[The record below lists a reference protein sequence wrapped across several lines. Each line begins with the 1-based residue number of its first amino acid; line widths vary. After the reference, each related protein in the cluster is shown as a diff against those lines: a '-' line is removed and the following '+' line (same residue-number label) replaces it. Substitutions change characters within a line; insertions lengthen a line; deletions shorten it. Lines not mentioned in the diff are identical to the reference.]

1 MLNDEEVKSSL
12 RNVMI
17 GWHNNEGMQS
27 VTWCYIN
34 YKQYDIS
41 VWHFSHIN

>member
-27 VTWCYIN
+27 VTCAI
-34 YKQYDIS
+34 
-41 VWHFSHIN
+41 